1 MSDDQP
7 PIYAGFVTRATGLVV
22 DEVLILVIG
31 VAGVIGAGLILDAVI
46 PGGVS
51 IDLAS
56 IVGAAAWSVVL
67 STAYFVGFWSLAGQT
82 PGMRLM
88 GVVVV
93 PDAAPRL
100 TLWRGLLRMVGVLV
114 CWLTLGLGF
123 ALVLVDD
130 RRQGL
135 HDRIAGTLV
144 LYGRED

>member
-31 VAGVIGAGLILDAVI
+31 VAGVIGAGLVLDAVI

-67 STAYFVGFWSLAGQT
+67 STAYFVGFWSLGIFA
-82 PGMRLM
+82 LC
-88 GVVVV
+88 VVVIH
-93 PDAAPRL
+93 
-100 TLWRGLLRMVGVLV
+100 GLVV
-114 CWLTLGLGF
+114 
-123 ALVLVDD
+123 
-130 RRQGL
+130 
-135 HDRIAGTLV
+135 
-144 LYGRED
+144 YGEPETR